1 MTDPTLREKGA
12 AMRRELMGEGYAAS
26 LEPTVYADEGMRQ
39 FRDLAQEIAFG
50 TVWSRPGL
58 DLKTRT
64 LICVVS
70 DTATGRAPELAIH
83 LRMARRQGWT
93 EEELTETLLHLSV
106 YIGLPFVR
114 EALLVARDTFAEL
127 RAEG

>member
-1 MTDPTLREKGA
+1 MNDKTAREKGA
-12 AMRRELMGEGYAAS
+12 EVRAALMGPSYAAS
-26 LEPTVYADEGMRQ
+26 LESTVYADEGMRQ

-50 TVWSRPGL
+50 NVWSRPGL

-83 LRMARRQGWT
+83 LRMAIRQGWSET
-93 EEELTETLLHLSV
+93 ELTEALLHLSV
-106 YIGLPFVR
+106 YVGLPLVR
-114 EALLVARDTFAEL
+114 EALLTARDTFAAI